1 MPLITIVTRIEAP
14 AELCF
19 DLARSVELHVQSTA
33 GTQERAVEGVTSG
46 LLNLNEQVT
55 WEATHLGVRQR
66 LTSRITAF
74 HRPQYFRD
82 SQVRGPFRRFDHDHF
97 FDADSGDTI
106 MRDIF
111 DYDSPLGWFGRCA
124 DWIFLENYMR
134 RFLLKRAE
142 VIKATAEK
150 SCSQET

>member
-1 MPLITIVTRIEAP
+1 MPLITIVTRITASSK
-14 AELCF
+14 LCF

-46 LLNLNEQVT
+46 LLDLNEQVT
-55 WEATHLGVRQR
+55 WEATHLGIRQR

-74 HRPQYFRD
+74 DRPQHFRD

-97 FDADSGDTI
+97 FEEDSGSTV
-106 MRDIF
+106 MRDVF
-111 DYDSPLGWFGRCA
+111 DYTSPMGWLGRFV

-134 RFLLKRAE
+134 GFLQKRAE

-150 SCSQET
+150 MRP